1 MASFTVPEETE
12 ETKAVES
19 EEILRALEDVGYSDM
34 LQPLKDAGVTSDQLL
49 SEKNPAPFLTP
60 LQLFRIQRAL
70 RRRRIDLTFS
80 SLPNKTCVVVTAPH
94 TLKLCR
100 DNHAPHSSESYTKF
114 LAQRMAEIAGGACVT
129 WKRSEIERV
138 VKMIKSNGGVP
149 PPSNRDPNYL
159 TNEELPLSPWFH
171 YLVQAKQTLMLA
183 TSRRNLRETLHC
195 DFHGMKD
202 STIEGMD
209 VIFGTL
215 AMEKQIEMH
224 GEGGGDLSRVEE
236 LRVQLMESVQPVLD
250 HITATLV
257 SKKTAAE
264 NSSSVIIPP
273 FMASA
278 THERLTGWAGQER
291 NTLTQMSSCMKLF
304 RTLKDGDDDM
314 LFHCPF
320 HTSIQI
326 ELSYRLRKHLFGNK
340 IHCNMFM
347 AAIVQGTGMA

>member
-1 MASFTVPEETE
+1 MASFTERLPE

-19 EEILRALEDVGYSDM
+19 EEIERALEDVGYSEM

-60 LQLFRIQRAL
+60 SQLFRIQSAL

-100 DNHAPHSSESYTKF
+100 DNHDPHSSESFTKF

-138 VKMIKSNGGVP
+138 GKMIKSNGGEP

-159 TNEELPLSPWFH
+159 TNQELPFSPWFH
-171 YLVQAKQTLMLA
+171 YLVQAKRTLMLA

-215 AMEKQIEMH
+215 AMQKQIEKH
-224 GEGGGDLSRVEE
+224 GGGDVRRVEE
-236 LRVQLMESVQPVLD
+236 LRVQLMVSVQPVLD

-257 SKKTAAE
+257 SKKTAE
-264 NSSSVIIPP
+264 NSSSAIIPP

-291 NTLTQMSSCMKLF
+291 NTLTQMSSCMELF
-304 RTLKDGDDDM
+304 QTLKDGDDDM
-314 LFHCPF
+314 LFHRPF
-320 HTSIQI
+320 QTSIQI

-347 AAIVQGTGMA
+347 AAIVQGAGMA